1 MEERKCATG
10 STSSLCLFE
19 WNALALASLQNRDAP
34 SGIGNII
41 KMID

>member
-34 SGIGNII
+34 EKVGGLE
-41 KMID
+41 